1 VKLQHELTIANG
13 IVSASSADAHR
24 ATGTS
29 ISSKPTED
37 VALKVGDAHDAGG
50 SMVASG
56 SPSKARRRWL
66 GVALCLAVG
75 AGVAS
80 LANWTDRPTTPTV
93 TAGTGHGSA
102 DERARDQTGSSAEMV
117 EHTDPS
123 LGFSL
128 TYPRTWQ
135 RLNSSAE
142 SVVLRVTES
151 DAVSIRRFGL
161 ESPIDASNL
170 GDVKAVTDGILDS
183 PDAKLTMLQTEQV
196 KVHDLIGVYYLY
208 SFPLHGGQGV
218 HAHYFLFKGSA
229 MYSLVFQAGSASRFE
244 QLAPTFDAVSA
255 SFRVVDE

>member
-1 VKLQHELTIANG
+1 MA
-13 IVSASSADAHR
+13 
-24 ATGTS
+24 
-29 ISSKPTED
+29 
-37 VALKVGDAHDAGG
+37 
-50 SMVASG
+50 ASG
-56 SPSKARRRWL
+56 SPSKVRRRWL

-75 AGVAS
+75 AGVVS
-80 LANWTDRPTTPTV
+80 LADWTDQPTTPAV
-93 TAGTGHGSA
+93 AAGTDEGSA
-102 DERARDQTGSSAEMV
+102 DKPALEQPGSSAEMV

-135 RLNSSAE
+135 LLNSSAG
-142 SVVLRVTES
+142 SVVLRVTGS
-151 DAVSIRRFGL
+151 DAVSIRRFSL

-170 GDVKAVTDGILDS
+170 GDVKTVTDGILDS
-183 PDAKLTMLQTEQV
+183 PSAKLTMLQTEQV

-208 SFPLHGGQGV
+208 SFPFHGGQGV

-255 SFRVVDE
+255 SFRVIDK